1 MFYDNIEIGAF
12 YDSPNCIWN
21 GGRLLLDKDYDLN
34 IRRKIHRFQEK
45 TGTKKALQLTFVT
58 TYGVKLNMYS
68 QRISSQVTMDDLFI
82 EL

>member
-1 MFYDNIEIGAF
+1 MSLFLFAKLILPY
-12 YDSPNCIWN
+12 
-21 GGRLLLDKDYDLN
+21 LDKDYDLN